1 MLCVCFIYVAVPSM
15 VLVISV
21 INESINNDGDN
32 VMLTLIWDEPFDNF
46 NPILSYKI
54 SCSSQS
60 LCPAAVTV
68 YNTTSVNITNLMP
81 RTMYT
86 FSVIATNSIGDGEA
100 GVLNITTGSSKFCKY
115 YTKQR
120 YPGAVKR
127 ALSSKVESML

>member
-1 MLCVCFIYVAVPSM
+1 MYALSTYVAVPSM

-21 INESINNDGDN
+21 INEFINNDGDN

-54 SCSSQS
+54 SCTNQS

-81 RTMYT
+81 RTMYR

-115 YTKQR
+115 YAK
-120 YPGAVKR
+120 
-127 ALSSKVESML
+127 